1 MNNRDLND
9 SIQQSQD
16 KGSQFNKFMAPES
29 TALNVFS
36 LDTVPFPLSLTL
48 DTLLALIVTKSVN
61 EDEIV
66 TDLDY
71 CIKQFQAARS
81 ATQSHVRL
89 RNVEGSITYDNQEER
104 TDVKE

>member
-1 MNNRDLND
+1 MHNRDLND

-16 KGSQFNKFMAPES
+16 KGSQFSHFMVLES
-29 TALNVFS
+29 TALDVFS

-66 TDLDY
+66 NDLTY
-71 CIKQFQAARS
+71 CIRQFDAARN
-81 ATQSHVRL
+81 AVQSHVRL
-89 RNVEGSITYDNQEER
+89 RNTEGGITYDNQEER
-104 TDVKE
+104 TDEE